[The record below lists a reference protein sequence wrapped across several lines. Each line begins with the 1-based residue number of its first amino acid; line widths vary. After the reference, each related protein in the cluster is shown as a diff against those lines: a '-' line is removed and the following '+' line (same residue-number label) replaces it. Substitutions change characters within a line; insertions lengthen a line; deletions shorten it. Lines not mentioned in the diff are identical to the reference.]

1 MEKDSVIGRD
11 TVGNALR
18 WIWTKCKATFLPKTG
33 GTVTGGVEFRSSV
46 TLGAALDIRV
56 TDKSASPAYANIV
69 DMNGRTSV
77 FNGIKALAAQGD
89 YLYCADLNPKYTVTS
104 NYASNVKEP
113 RDISGKQIEGLFDND
128 FSSNFFLYTANL
140 ETTPW
145 VLTIRTSDN
154 NNITA
159 TDVLSLWFFQHRL
172 YSNYGK
178 VQSYK
183 VEVLTENNSTN
194 VWEWITV
201 VERTNVNDTLN
212 GMIVPI
218 WYYDGIHGNS
228 SYGYIRGIR
237 ITISK
242 ADSTGSYREG
252 FLPICAVQLRDH
264 RPSMKPSEGLGA
276 LDIRGGDIFGPVIAK
291 GPSAKFV
298 GALQGN
304 ADTAT
309 NAAKVNEH
317 TVESNVP
324 ANAKFTDTTYPAA
337 TASSD
342 GLMAKADK
350 AKLDGFGAATEYAK
364 KADVAAKPIVYQNI
378 TVPASAWSSGAGFAG
393 ATRTRY
399 ADIAL
404 AGVTSDLYATVTFN
418 PDDID
423 NYNLAGICAT
433 KDGKI
438 TIYAEYAPSVAITIP
453 TIICLKA

>member
-11 TVGNALR
+11 TVGNALK
-18 WIWTKCKATFLPKTG
+18 WIWSKCKATFLPKTG
-33 GTVTGGVEFRSSV
+33 GTVTGGVEFRSYV
-46 TLGAALDIRV
+46 GLGTALNVRV
-56 TDKSASPAYANIV
+56 TDKSASPAHAQLVN
-69 DMNGRTSV
+69 MNGRTAV
-77 FNGIKALAAQGD
+77 FNGIKALSAQGD

-104 NYASNVKEP
+104 NYASFVKEP
-113 RDISGKQIEGLFDND
+113 RDISGKQIEGLFDNN
-128 FSSNFFLYTANL
+128 FSSNFMLYTANL

-159 TDVLSLWFFQHRL
+159 TDVLSLWFFQHVL
-172 YSNYGK
+172 SSNYGK

-183 VEVLTENNSTN
+183 VEVLTENNGTS

-201 VERTNVNDTLN
+201 VERTNVNDILN

-218 WYYDGIHGNS
+218 WYYDGIHGNK

-242 ADSTGSYREG
+242 ADSTGSFREG

-291 GPSAKFV
+291 GPTAKFV

-309 NAAKVNEH
+309 NATKVNNH

-337 TASSD
+337 TASAD
-342 GLMAKADK
+342 GLMAKTDK

-364 KADVAAKPIVYQNI
+364 KAEVAGKPIVYQNI
-378 TVPASAWSSGAGFAG
+378 SVPASAWSSGASFAG

-404 AGVTSDLYATVTFN
+404 TGVTGDMYATVTFN

-423 NYNLAGICAT
+423 NFNLAGICAT

-438 TIYAEYAPSVAITIP
+438 TIYAESVPGGTMTIP
-453 TIICLKA
+453 TIVAWPV

>member
-1 MEKDSVIGRD
+1 MASYKWSEGAVKWLLD
-11 TVGNALR
+11 
-18 WIWTKCKATFLPKTG
+18 KCKTTFLPKTG

-46 TLGAALDIRV
+46 TLGAALDTRV
-56 TDKSASPAYANIV
+56 TDKSASPSHARLV

-77 FNGIKALAAQGD
+77 FNGIKALTAQGD

-104 NYASNVKEP
+104 NYASFVKEP
-113 RDISGKQIEGLFDND
+113 RDISGEQIKGLFDNN
-128 FSSNFFLYTANL
+128 FASNFMLYAANL

-154 NNITA
+154 STITA
-159 TDVLSLWFFQHRL
+159 TDTLSLWFFQHRL

-183 VEVLTENNSTN
+183 VEVLAVNNSTK
-194 VWEWITV
+194 VWEWMTV
-201 VERTNVNDTLN
+201 VERTNVNDVLN
-212 GMIVPI
+212 GMIVPV
-218 WYYDGIHGNS
+218 WYNDGIHGNEL
-228 SYGYIRGIR
+228 YGSIRGIR

-242 ADSTGSYREG
+242 ADSTGSYYEG

-291 GPSAKFV
+291 GPTAKFV

-309 NAAKVNEH
+309 NATKVNNH

-324 ANAKFTDTTYPAA
+324 ANAKFTDTTYPAV
-337 TASSD
+337 TASAD

-364 KADVAAKPIVYQNI
+364 KAEVAVKPIVYQNI
-378 TVPASAWSSGAGFAG
+378 SVPASAWGSGASFAG

-404 AGVTSDLYATVTFN
+404 AGVTSDMYATVTFN

-423 NYNLAGICAT
+423 NFNLAGICAT

-438 TIYAEYAPSVAITIP
+438 TIYAETAPTVAITIP
-453 TIICLKA
+453 TIIVEKVE

>member
-1 MEKDSVIGRD
+1 MGYTTLSKSAVQ
-11 TVGNALR
+11 
-18 WIWTKCKATFLPKTG
+18 WIINKCKATFLPKTG
-33 GTVTGGVEFRSSV
+33 GTVTGGVEFWNNLRLG
-46 TLGAALDIRV
+46 TALGARV
-56 TDKSASPAYANIV
+56 TDKSASPSHARLV

-77 FNGIKALAAQGD
+77 FNGIKALTAQGD

-104 NYASNVKEP
+104 NYESRVKEP
-113 RDISGKQIEGLFDND
+113 RDISGKQIEGLFNNNLSYD
-128 FSSNFFLYTANL
+128 FFLYTANL
-140 ETTPW
+140 EKTPW

-154 NNITA
+154 SAITG

-172 YSNYGK
+172 YNGYGK

-183 VEVLTENNSTN
+183 VEVLTQNNSTS
-194 VWEWITV
+194 VLEWITV
-201 VERTNVNDTLN
+201 VERTNVNDILN
-212 GMIVPI
+212 GMIVPV
-218 WYYDGIHGNS
+218 WYYDGIHGNEA
-228 SYGYIRGIR
+228 YGYICGIR

-242 ADSTGSYREG
+242 ADSTGSHLEG

-291 GPSAKFV
+291 GPTAKFV

-309 NAAKVNEH
+309 NATKVNNH

-337 TASSD
+337 TASAD
-342 GLMAKADK
+342 GLMAKTDK

-364 KADVAAKPIVYQNI
+364 KAEVAVKPIVYQNI
-378 TVPASAWSSGAGFAG
+378 SVPASAWGSGASFAG

-404 AGVTSDLYATVTFN
+404 AGVTGDMYATVTFK

-423 NYNLAGICAT
+423 NYNLAGICET
-433 KDGKI
+433 GNGKI
-438 TIYAEYAPSVAITIP
+438 TIYAEYAPSVDITIP
-453 TIICLKA
+453 TIICMKA

>member
-1 MEKDSVIGRD
+1 MASYKWSAGAVKWLLD
-11 TVGNALR
+11 
-18 WIWTKCKATFLPKTG
+18 KCKATFLPKTG

-46 TLGAALDIRV
+46 GLGTVLNTRV
-56 TDKSASPAYANIV
+56 TDKSASPSYAKLV
-69 DMNGRTSV
+69 DMNGRTAV

-113 RDISGKQIEGLFDND
+113 RDISGEQIKGLFDNN

-145 VLTIRTSDN
+145 VLTIRTSN
-154 NNITA
+154 NDQIGG

-172 YSNYGK
+172 YNCGK

-183 VEVLTENNSTN
+183 VEVLTENNSTS

-201 VERTNVNDTLN
+201 VERTNVNDILN
-212 GMIVPI
+212 GMIVPV
-218 WYYDGIHGNS
+218 WYYDGIHGNAN
-228 SYGYIRGIR
+228 YGYIRGIR

-242 ADSTGSYREG
+242 ADSTGSFVEG

-291 GPSAKFV
+291 GPNAKFV

-309 NAAKVNEH
+309 NATKVNNH

-324 ANAKFTDTTYPAA
+324 ANAKFTDTTYPVA
-337 TASSD
+337 TASAD

-350 AKLDGFGAATEYAK
+350 TKLDSFGVATEYAK
-364 KADVAAKPIVYQNI
+364 KAEVAVKPIVYQNI
-378 TVPASAWSSGAGFAG
+378 SVPASAWGSGGWVAG

-423 NYNLAGICAT
+423 NYNLAGVCAT

>member
-1 MEKDSVIGRD
+1 MGYTTLSKSAAQWLI
-11 TVGNALR
+11 N
-18 WIWTKCKATFLPKTG
+18 KCKATFLRKTG
-33 GTVTGGVEFRSSV
+33 GTVTGGVWFQNFV
-46 TLGAALDIRV
+46 TLGTWVKRRV
-56 TDKSASPAYANIV
+56 TDKSDSPEHAKMV
-69 DMNGRTSV
+69 DMNGNTSA
-77 FNGIKALAAQGD
+77 FNGIKALTAQGD
-89 YLYCADLNPKYTVTS
+89 HLYCADLNPKYTVTS
-104 NYASNVKEP
+104 NYVSLVKEP
-113 RDISGKQIEGLFDND
+113 RDISGKQIEGLFDNN
-128 FSSNFFLYTANL
+128 FASNFFLYTANL

-154 NNITA
+154 SSISA

-172 YSNYGK
+172 SSGYGK

-183 VEVLTENNSTN
+183 VEVMALNNNTK
-194 VWEWITV
+194 VWEWMTV
-201 VERTNVNDTLN
+201 VERTNVNDILN
-212 GMIVPI
+212 GMIVPV
-218 WYYDGIHGNS
+218 WYYDGIHGNEN
-228 SYGYIRGIR
+228 YGIIRGIR

-242 ADSTGSYREG
+242 ADSTGSFREG
-252 FLPICAVQLRDH
+252 FLPICAVQLRDQT
-264 RPSMKPSEGLGA
+264 PFMKPSLGLGA

-291 GPSAKFV
+291 GPTAKFV
-298 GALQGN
+298 GSLQGN

-324 ANAKFTDTTYPAA
+324 ANAKFTDTTYTAA
-337 TASSD
+337 TASAD

-364 KADVAAKPIVYQNI
+364 KAEVAVKPIVYQNI
-378 TVPASAWSSGAGFAG
+378 TVPASAWGSGAGFAG

-423 NYNLAGICAT
+423 NYNLAGVCAT

-453 TIICLKA
+453 TIVVGGGG

>member
-11 TVGNALR
+11 TVGNALK
-18 WIWTKCKATFLPKTG
+18 WIWSKCKATFLPKTG
-33 GTVTGGVEFRSSV
+33 GTVTGGVWFRSAV
-46 TLGAALDIRV
+46 TLGTALGVRV
-56 TDKSASPAYANIV
+56 TDKSASPEYAQLVN
-69 DMNGRTSV
+69 MNGRTSV

-113 RDISGKQIEGLFDND
+113 RDISGKQIEGLFDNI
-128 FSSNFFLYTANL
+128 FSYNFMLYTANL

-145 VLTIRTSDN
+145 VLTIQTSDN
-154 NNITA
+154 SLIAA
-159 TDVLSLWFFQHRL
+159 TNVSSLWFFQHGL
-172 YSNYGK
+172 GSSYGK

-183 VEVLTENNSTN
+183 VEVLAENNSTK
-194 VWEWITV
+194 VWEWMTV
-201 VERTNVNDTLN
+201 VERTNVNDVLN
-212 GMIVPI
+212 GMIVPV
-218 WYYDGIHGNS
+218 WYNDGIHGNEL
-228 SYGYIRGIR
+228 YGYIRGIR

-242 ADSTGSYREG
+242 ADSTGSFKEG

-291 GPSAKFV
+291 GPTAKFV

-309 NAAKVNEH
+309 NATKVNNH

-324 ANAKFTDTTYPAA
+324 ANAKFTDTTYSAA
-337 TASSD
+337 TASAD

-350 AKLDGFGAATEYAK
+350 TKLDGFGAATEYAK
-364 KADVAAKPIVYQNI
+364 KAEVAAKPIVYQNI

-438 TIYAEYAPSVAITIP
+438 TIYAESVPGGTMTIP
-453 TIICLKA
+453 TIVAWQV

>member
-1 MEKDSVIGRD
+1 MASYKWSAGAVKWLLD
-11 TVGNALR
+11 
-18 WIWTKCKATFLPKTG
+18 KCKATFLPKTG
-33 GTVTGGVEFRSSV
+33 GTVTGGVEFRSHV
-46 TLGAALDIRV
+46 GLGTALNVRV
-56 TDKSASPAYANIV
+56 TDKSASPAYAKMV
-69 DMNGRTSV
+69 DTNGRTAV
-77 FNGIKALAAQGD
+77 FNGIKAVTAQGD

-104 NYASNVKEP
+104 NYESYVKEP
-113 RDISGKQIEGLFDND
+113 RDISGKQIEGLFDNN
-128 FSSNFFLYTANL
+128 FASNFFLYTANL

-145 VLTIRTSDN
+145 VLTIRTSYN
-154 NNITA
+154 NNIEG

-172 YSNYGK
+172 CNYGK

-183 VEVLTENNSTN
+183 VEVLTENNSTS

-201 VERTNVNDTLN
+201 VERTNVNDILN
-212 GMIVPI
+212 GMIVPV
-218 WYYDGIHGNS
+218 WYYDGIHGNAN
-228 SYGYIRGIR
+228 YGYIRGIR

-242 ADSTGSYREG
+242 ADSTGSFREG
-252 FLPICAVQLRDH
+252 FLPISAVQLRNH
-264 RPSMKPSEGLGA
+264 RPAMKPSEGLGA

-291 GPSAKFV
+291 GPTAKFV

-309 NAAKVNEH
+309 NATKVNNH

-324 ANAKFTDTTYPAA
+324 ANAKFTDTTYPVA
-337 TASSD
+337 TASAD

-364 KADVAAKPIVYQNI
+364 KAEVAVKPIVYQNI
-378 TVPASAWSSGAGFAG
+378 SVPASAWGSGAWVAG

-423 NYNLAGICAT
+423 NYNLAGICET

-453 TIICLKA
+453 TIICMKA

>member
-11 TVGNALR
+11 TVGNALK
-18 WIWTKCKATFLPKTG
+18 WIWSKCKATFLQKTG
-33 GTVTGGVEFRSSV
+33 GTVTGGVAFRSFV
-46 TLGAALDIRV
+46 NLGTWISGRV
-56 TDKSASPAYANIV
+56 TDKSASPAYAQLV
-69 DMNGRTSV
+69 DMNGTTAA
-77 FNGIKALAAQGD
+77 FNGIKALTAQGD
-89 YLYCADLNPKYTVTS
+89 HLYCADLNPKYTVTS
-104 NYASNVKEP
+104 NYASGVKTPTNV
-113 RDISGKQIEGLFDND
+113 SGKQIEGLFDNN
-128 FSSNFFLYTANL
+128 FASNFMLYTANL

-154 NNITA
+154 NSIAA
-159 TDVLSLWFFQHRL
+159 TDVTSLWFFQHRL
-172 YSNYGK
+172 LSNYGK

-183 VEVLTENNSTN
+183 VEVLAQNNSTN
-194 VWEWITV
+194 VWEWMTV
-201 VERTNVNDTLN
+201 VERTNVNDVLN
-212 GMIVPI
+212 GIIVPV
-218 WYYDGIHGNS
+218 WYNDGIHGNEN
-228 SYGYIRGIR
+228 YGIIRGIR

-242 ADSTGSYREG
+242 ADSTGSFIEG

-264 RPSMKPSEGLGA
+264 TPFMKPSEGLGA

-291 GPSAKFV
+291 GPTAKFV

-309 NAAKVNEH
+309 NATKVNNH

-337 TASSD
+337 TASAD

-364 KADVAAKPIVYQNI
+364 KAEVAAKPIVYQNI

-438 TIYAEYAPSVAITIP
+438 TIYAEYSPSVAITIP